1 MNLKPKISYTILISI
16 LLAVSVLSLYSLS
29 DIESQR
35 LMEDV
40 PETSRRIE
48 NSTSTVETPEVPST
62 TSEHT
67 DNSSQQSNLQTYHNP
82 ELGITFQYP
91 KGWFV
96 DEVTTKYNNRIYI
109 GNQKFDI
116 NSNEKSPDDY
126 ILVWIDYR
134 KPSPDHITYDKQITE
149 LDKSL
154 AIKKILHNKSVV
166 INTYEYGYDPEREG
180 DGFGPRLTAVW
191 TNDIWIYHADTM
203 DLREKEGNVQRVALL
218 KQILSTLEFK
228 KQ

>member
-1 MNLKPKISYTILISI
+1 MNLKPKISYTILIFI
-16 LLAVSVLSLYSLS
+16 LIAVSVLSLYSKG
-29 DIESQR
+29 DIDSQR
-35 LMEDV
+35 LTEVVSEV
-40 PETSRRIE
+40 PAVIK
-48 NSTSTVETPEVPST
+48 NSTNTDKALETPSSTLVRPS
-62 TSEHT
+62 
-67 DNSSQQSNLQTYHNP
+67 DSSLRNLQTYHNP

-134 KPSPDHITYDKQITE
+134 KPSSDHLTYDKQITE

-154 AIKKILHNKSVV
+154 AIKKVLHNKSVV
-166 INTYEYGYDPEREG
+166 INTYEYEYDPEQEG
-180 DGFGPRLTAVW
+180 DGFGPRLDAVW
-191 TNDIWIYHADTM
+191 TDDMWIYYAETM